1 MHDGPFEGKQSR
13 ANGSITSTGI
23 KGDRLLSSFVITFA
37 YIDNALPCRE
47 SRAGNRL
54 VLFIM

>member
-1 MHDGPFEGKQSR
+1 M
-13 ANGSITSTGI
+13 
-23 KGDRLLSSFVITFA
+23 FVITFA

-54 VLFIM
+54 VLLIM